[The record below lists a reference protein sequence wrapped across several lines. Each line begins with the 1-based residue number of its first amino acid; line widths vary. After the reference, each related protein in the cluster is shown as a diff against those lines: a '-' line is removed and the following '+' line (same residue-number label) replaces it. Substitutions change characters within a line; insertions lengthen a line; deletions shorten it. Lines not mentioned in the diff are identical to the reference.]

1 MLSKIKKPFVI
12 YMAEIIYS
20 YISIIKKK
28 YPEIN
33 TKEVINKFMETD
45 QFKKLRDGTLHD

>member
-1 MLSKIKKPFVI
+1 MLSKIKKPYVI

-28 YPEIN
+28 TLLLALKMQLIDLWKQMN
-33 TKEVINKFMETD
+33 
-45 QFKKLRDGTLHD
+45 LRN